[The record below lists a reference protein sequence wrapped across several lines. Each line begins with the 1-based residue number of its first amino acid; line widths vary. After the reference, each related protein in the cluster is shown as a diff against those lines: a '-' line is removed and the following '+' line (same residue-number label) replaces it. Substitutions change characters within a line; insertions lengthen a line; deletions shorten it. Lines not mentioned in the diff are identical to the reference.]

1 MDVSELRAKI
11 RDIKDFPT
19 EGILFK
25 DITTLLKDAKAFK
38 CVLDE
43 LGTQYIQAGVEL
55 VVGVESRGFIFG
67 GALAHELG
75 AGFVP
80 VRKLGKLPAKTIQ
93 AEYELEY
100 GRDALAMHEDAIKPG
115 QRVLVVDD
123 LLATGGTMAAA
134 LRLVEQ
140 CGGVVIGLAFLI
152 ELAFLKGRSKLKD
165 YPIASLIIY
174 E

>member
-1 MDVSELRAKI
+1 
-11 RDIKDFPT
+11 
-19 EGILFK
+19 
-25 DITTLLKDAKAFK
+25 
-38 CVLDE
+38 
-43 LGTQYIQAGVEL
+43 
-55 VVGVESRGFIFG
+55 
-67 GALAHELG
+67 
-75 AGFVP
+75 
-80 VRKLGKLPAKTIQ
+80 
-93 AEYELEY
+93 
-100 GRDALAMHEDAIKPG
+100 
-115 QRVLVVDD
+115 VDD